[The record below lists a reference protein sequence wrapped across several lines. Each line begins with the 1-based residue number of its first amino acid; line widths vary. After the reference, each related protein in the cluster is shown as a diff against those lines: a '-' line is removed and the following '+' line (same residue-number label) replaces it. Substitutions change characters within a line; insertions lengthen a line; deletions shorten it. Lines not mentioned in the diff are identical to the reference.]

1 MVEFLQDGIERE
13 MYLIRANANEIDR
26 IVDMSRKA
34 FGTDVSVGG
43 AEGNCPPDFD
53 SVEWH
58 NQMAQEGHLYQAM
71 IGEKIVGAAI
81 LFPDEAGNSIYIGR
95 IFIDSDY
102 HRKGCG
108 IRLMESIE
116 KHYSFAAEFCLDTP
130 SWNKRTRAFYQ
141 KAGYRVIKEE
151 NGFLF
156 YQKKRTQAVQ

>member
-43 AEGNCPPDFD
+43 AEGDCPPDFD

-71 IGEKIVGAAI
+71 IGEKSLEQPFYSRMKLEIEFTSAGFLLTAI
-81 LFPDEAGNSIYIGR
+81 I
-95 IFIDSDY
+95 
-102 HRKGCG
+102 
-108 IRLMESIE
+108 IE
-116 KHYSFAAEFCLDTP
+116 KAAVFA
-130 SWNKRTRAFYQ
+130 
-141 KAGYRVIKEE
+141 
-151 NGFLF
+151 
-156 YQKKRTQAVQ
+156 